1 MRRQGLPWQLRGGIV
16 VGPGSGSGTVVR
28 GHFPLRFLRATH
40 GHARLLDGFEPPVAH
55 QVGQRAFVHQ
65 RERLRGARHDAPRPA
80 GHLRAQVARD
90 HRRIAARLLLP
101 QQARRARGRRTAV
114 RRGLGRRVGGR
125 RRVHGAERAGQR
137 AQKAA
142 CAEFLVD
149 VHVIAHQRDGRFGT
163 HGHARRAFALVAR
176 HGSRHGAGLHQRQ
189 ARGGAHPSFAVALAA
204 GHAAHAAPDA
214 ACRIA
219 DDEAVHTSVSSSP
232 TW

>member
-1 MRRQGLPWQLRGGIV
+1 MRRQGIV

-65 RERLRGARHDAPRPA
+65 RERLRGARHDAPRAA

-90 HRRIAARLLLP
+90 HRRIAACLLLP
-101 QQARRARGRRTAV
+101 QEPRRTRGRRAAV
-114 RRGLGRRVGGR
+114 RRGLGRRVGGG
-125 RRVHGAERAGQR
+125 RRVHGAERAGER

-142 CAEFLVD
+142 GAEFLVD
-149 VHVIAHQRDGRFGT
+149 VHVVAPKRDGLFGA
-163 HGHARRAFALVAR
+163 HGHAGRAFALVAR
-176 HGSRHGAGLHQRQ
+176 HGGRHRARLGERE
-189 ARGGAHPSFAVALAA
+189 ARGGPHPSFAVAFAA
-204 GHAAHAAPDA
+204 RHEAGAASDA
-214 ACRIA
+214 ARRIA